1 VRSWPLDEQGSVAWL
16 ADPGESMQR
25 ASCAIAV
32 DGGCLVCDPVDAEGL
47 DELLSG
53 IGPVLGVCQLID
65 RHGRD
70 CELLATRH
78 GAPRVAPRELASNPA
93 FAGIESRQLYRAR
106 RWNESALWLPAR
118 RLLVVPEA
126 VGTNRFFL
134 SHRTDRLG
142 MHPLARVRPPTAALA
157 GIDPDT
163 IAVGHGEPLI
173 GQAAPEL
180 RRVLQKARVEIPLAV
195 LTMLRTMLR
204 R

>member
-1 VRSWPLDEQGSVAWL
+1 VRSWTLDEQGSVAWL
-16 ADPGESMQR
+16 ADPDESMQR

-32 DGGCLVCDPVDAEGL
+32 EGGCLVCDPVDAEGV
-47 DELLSG
+47 DELLAG
-53 IGPVLGVCQLID
+53 IGPVLGVCQLLD

-70 CELLATRH
+70 SELLATRH
-78 GAPRVAPRELASNPA
+78 GAPRIAPRELASNPA
-93 FAGIESRQLYRAR
+93 FAGIESRQLYHAR
-106 RWNESALWLPAR
+106 RWNESALWLPVR

-126 VGTNRFFL
+126 VGTNRYFL

-142 MHPLARVRPPTAALA
+142 MHLLARFRPPSALA
-157 GIDPDT
+157 GLEPDT

-195 LTMLRTMLR
+195 LTTFRTMLR